1 MIIINAN
8 SFSPAPDFLI
18 SPYDATVTALY
29 VICFCIFSYT
39 FLECLFNLS
48 CFVSMVSL
56 QITSL
61 SHERHVRFSTWTSAV
76 LLLITLSW
84 ESHIFSAVPLPK
96 PPQPHTIT
104 LNALLFLT
112 WTLRSYCQSI
122 SCVIHFMFLTGP
134 IADHI
139 LKGLVIF
146 MLSTWTPQS
155 IANYTLLARDI
166 FLPYI

>member
-8 SFSPAPDFLI
+8 SFSLAPDFLI

-29 VICFCIFSYT
+29 VICFLHFLLYIFGMFVQPQLLRLNGLIANHISLTWETYVR
-39 FLECLFNLS
+39 FFNLDL
-48 CFVSMVSL
+48 CSL
-56 QITSL
+56 I
-61 SHERHVRFSTWTSAV
+61 AP
-76 LLLITLSW
+76 
-84 ESHIFSAVPLPK
+84 PLPHK
-96 PPQPHTIT
+96 NNKHSCKANISV
-104 LNALLFLT
+104 FLT